1 MNVLAVSY
9 HTPEMKQLP
18 KTGEKKAL
26 AGPIKAKVHVTLTKE
41 RVLTFFCNKGLIY
54 IKFMPRGAMVSANY
68 ILEALGKFVKT
79 FSQKRPIKAAGECF
93 FYWNNSFVH
102 TTAVVTTR
110 ITARW
115 FQV

>member
-1 MNVLAVSY
+1 MVIIETMDELAVSY

-93 FYWNNSFVH
+93 FLLEQFFCPYHRRCNH
-102 TTAVVTTR
+102 
-110 ITARW
+110 
-115 FQV
+115 